1 MATGVTAAIARPFAR
16 IFRRGPVLL
25 LPALGGNVPRLLFG
39 LLAQISLPIVL
50 VADVLAAFF
59 FLSLW
64 RQYRLRNDP
73 RGLDPRPFGA
83 SSLSRRGQHPHGAR
97 HHGAAVS
104 AVPTLVGDPE
114 KLSAALALSRIVGVV
129 AANHRVPHG
138 PEIIILRG

>member
-1 MATGVTAAIARPFAR
+1 MTWRMATGVTAAIARPFAR

-64 RQYRLRNDP
+64 RQCRLRNDP
-73 RGLDPRPFGA
+73 SGSRP
-83 SSLSRRGQHPHGAR
+83 S
-97 HHGAAVS
+97 
-104 AVPTLVGDPE
+104 
-114 KLSAALALSRIVGVV
+114 ALSGYR
-129 AANHRVPHG
+129 A
-138 PEIIILRG
+138 